1 MHRYRT
7 PPFAVAGSLAAVGA
21 ATLLVY
27 ALRPVAPTLSLGVL
41 YVLAVLTTAVLWG
54 LGFAIPVAVLSMLAF
69 NFFFLAPVGTLSL
82 ADGRNWTALAVYVTT
97 AIVAGELASRARRR
111 AAEAEQRER
120 ESALLADAAAALLQ
134 GAGLEEIVQRAD
146 VVLTSGDPV
155 ARGRFDAAL
164 ASLVALSEERQRI
177 DRLEQSD
184 AIKTAVLQSVSH
196 DLRTP
201 LASIAAAVDGLESTE
216 LDLDAADRVELLE
229 TIRLEVDRLIRL
241 VGNLLDLSRL
251 QAGAAAPHL
260 ALWPVEELISRA
272 VAEVHADDRVAV
284 RTLESLPPAHVDDV
298 QIQRVL
304 VNLIENAIKF
314 SAGIVE
320 ISSRANG
327 ETVVVEIRDE
337 GGTGS
342 PGAGLGLAI
351 ARGFARVN
359 DSTVD
364 LEPWGPGTVA
374 RVTLPAAALPA
385 GIGA

>member
-27 ALRPVAPTLSLGVL
+27 VLRPVAPTLSLGVL
-41 YVLAVLTTAVLWG
+41 YVLAVLATAVVWG

-82 ADGRNWTALAVYVTT
+82 ADGRNWTALVVYVLT

-120 ESALLADAAAALLQ
+120 ESALLADAAAAILQ
-134 GAGLEEIVQRAD
+134 GAALDEILERAEN
-146 VVLTSGDPV
+146 VLQSGEPV
-155 ARGRFDAAL
+155 ARARFEAAL
-164 ASLVALSEERQRI
+164 ASLIALAEERQRV

-201 LASIAAAVDGLESTE
+201 LASIAAAVDGLESSE
-216 LDLDAADRVELLE
+216 LALDADDRAGLLE
-229 TIRLEVDRLIRL
+229 TIRLEIDRLIRL

-251 QAGAAAPHL
+251 QAGAAAPHP
-260 ALWPVEELISRA
+260 ALWPVDELITRA
-272 VAEVHADDRVAV
+272 VADAHDGERVVVSTRDD
-284 RTLESLPPAHVDDV
+284 LPPTRVDDI

-304 VNLIENAIKF
+304 ANLIENALKF
-314 SAGIVE
+314 STSTVQIDAHSDGP
-320 ISSRANG
+320 S
-327 ETVVVEIRDE
+327 VVVEVIDQ
-337 GGTGS
+337 GGAGA

-351 ARGFARVN
+351 ARGFAGVN
-359 DSTVD
+359 GCTLSV
-364 LEPWGPGTVA
+364 EPHGGGTVA
-374 RVTLPAAALPA
+374 RLTLPATRLPA